1 MRDLDDMDDLSD
13 TLDLG
18 RPIEAVE
25 FAEHEPVARHRAQNS
40 SGSQRTLIAII
51 AGIAAVVIAGASLG
65 AWQAWRQSEQSRLL
79 ALSACNTKLQAYD
92 EAVEHFEQI
101 KQDFATVSDISEEH
115 VSDAETVKTLRA
127 ELSKAIPSRVEC
139 PADGKQDVQEY
150 TGITLDNAVHA
161 LTTQGQGITDAAKRV
176 TESQEEKSLQD
187 TRASLNE
194 AINAGETTLKE
205 SENNVQ
211 DNSIRD
217 DLRQALD
224 AAINASPSDDLDAL
238 AGHIETVKGKTAA
251 VKDAMTAKKQADEAA
266 EARAAALRELE
277 AAENEDA
284 ENAETDNAQ
293 TDDAH
298 SEASAPSTSDLIHS
312 CWVTK
317 NDGGYQDVSYLSSH
331 GWTLERA
338 QADCEQRKASQ
349 R

>member
-1 MRDLDDMDDLSD
+1 MSD
-13 TLDLG
+13 TQDLG
-18 RPIEAVE
+18 RPIEDVE
-25 FAEHEPVARHRAQNS
+25 FAEHEPVARHRAQSS

-51 AGIAAVVIAGASLG
+51 AGIAIVVIFGASLG

-79 ALSACNTKLQAYD
+79 ALSACNAKLQAYD

-101 KQDFATVSDISEEH
+101 KQDLATVTDIGEEH

-139 PADGKQDVQEY
+139 PEDGKQDVQED

-161 LTTQGQGITDAAKRV
+161 LTTQGQSITDAASRV

-211 DNSIRD
+211 NNAIRE
-217 DLRQALD
+217 DLRNALD
-224 AAINASPSDDLDAL
+224 TAINASQSDDLDAL
-238 AGHIETVKGKTAA
+238 ASHVETVKGKAAA
-251 VKDAMTAKKQADEAA
+251 VRDAMAAKKQADEAA
-266 EARAAALRELE
+266 KARAAALREIE
-277 AAENEDA
+277 AAENEDTGID
-284 ENAETDNAQ
+284 NTETDNAQ
-293 TDDAH
+293 SDDAH
-298 SEASAPSTSDLIHS
+298 SESSAPSTSDLIHS